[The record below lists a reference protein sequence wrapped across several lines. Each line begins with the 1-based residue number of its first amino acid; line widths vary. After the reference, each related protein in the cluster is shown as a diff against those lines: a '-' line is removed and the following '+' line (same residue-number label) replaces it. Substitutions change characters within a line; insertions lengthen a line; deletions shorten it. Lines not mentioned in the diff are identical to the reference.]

1 MMRCFKFGGCQAIEA
16 SLEFLADKHMS
27 SVLAVQV
34 RRRIGLGLWTTVH
47 ISNVHLEGKVLNFLH
62 DLIDNLSWADIA

>member
-1 MMRCFKFGGCQAIEA
+1 M
-16 SLEFLADKHMS
+16 ADKHMS
-27 SVLAVQV
+27 SVLAVQI

-62 DLIDNLSWADIA
+62 DLIDNLPWADIA